1 MMAVLLQI
9 HSLVR
14 WLVLAAGLAAA
25 GKYAFGLLRH
35 TPFGQADR
43 ILGATYA
50 GALDAQAVLGL
61 ALLVSLSLQSNSLPP
76 TQYILHAAAMF
87 FALAAAHQTARW
99 RDAADAR
106 RYRNGLIAFGLSL
119 ALVVLGLLV
128 VVQSS

>member
-14 WLVLAAGLAAA
+14 WLVLAAWVAAA
-25 GKYAFGLLRH
+25 GKYTFGLLRH
-35 TPFGQADR
+35 TSFSRADR

-50 GALDAQAVLGL
+50 GVLDVQAVLGL
-61 ALLVSLSLQSNSLPP
+61 ALLVGLSLGANDLPP
-76 TQYILHAAAMF
+76 TQYILHAATMF

-99 RDAADAR
+99 REAADAR